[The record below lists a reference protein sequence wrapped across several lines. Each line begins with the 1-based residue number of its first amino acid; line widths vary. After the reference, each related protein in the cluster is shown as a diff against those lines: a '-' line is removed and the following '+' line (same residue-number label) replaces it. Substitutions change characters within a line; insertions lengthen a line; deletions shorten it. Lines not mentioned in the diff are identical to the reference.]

1 MYAWQ
6 EDDLPEED
14 EESEREAQLLLIEL
28 ETMKAVEQ
36 IQMLQQV
43 CCTETLK
50 TCCTWQQKELG

>member
-1 MYAWQ
+1 MYAVQ
-6 EDDLPEED
+6 EDAVPEED

-43 CCTETLK
+43 CCIATFET
-50 TCCTWQQKELG
+50 CWAAQSWH